1 MEGASCTG
9 EGWKGYVLKEK
20 LKGIKSKL
28 KEWNREHCGNL
39 EEQILKAKEVI
50 ARIDLKS
57 EVGVLSVEEV
67 DERRLC
73 VQKIFRL
80 TSLKCSL
87 LWQKSRI
94 KWLKEGDAN
103 SKFFHRC
110 IQKRRKIN
118 ELLSLNFD
126 GVFVEGLDPL
136 RDKIRGYFENHF
148 MGNEWARPFF
158 GNVNFPSLGEAENIL
173 LTVQFSEEEIKAA
186 VWDCGSYKSPGPDG
200 VTFAFIK

>member
-148 MGNEWARPFF
+148 MGNEWARPFV

-186 VWDCGSYKSPGPDG
+186 VWDCGSYKRPGPDG